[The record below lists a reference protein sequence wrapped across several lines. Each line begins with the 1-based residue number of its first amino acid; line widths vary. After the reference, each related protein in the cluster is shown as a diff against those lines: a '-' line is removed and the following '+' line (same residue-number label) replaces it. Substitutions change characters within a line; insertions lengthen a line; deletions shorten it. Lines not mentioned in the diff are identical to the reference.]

1 MSANPDRPMNPLT
14 IDPDRLRRLRAICL
28 AFPEA
33 SEREAWGDPTWRVHG
48 RIFAMQKGN
57 YLGGRPSLWL
67 KAPDGAQGVLVEA
80 DPDRYFVPGYVGHRG
95 WIGMHLDG
103 EALDWA
109 LLGSL
114 AEQSYRLIAPKRVA
128 AQLPTSRAT

>member
-1 MSANPDRPMNPLT
+1 
-14 IDPDRLRRLRAICL
+14 
-28 AFPEA
+28 
-33 SEREAWGDPTWRVHG
+33 
-48 RIFAMQKGN
+48 
-57 YLGGRPSLWL
+57 
-67 KAPDGAQGVLVEA
+67 
-80 DPDRYFVPGYVGHRG
+80 
-95 WIGMHLDG
+95 MHLDG